1 MKKLMHWVGVACLAV
16 GVAGSVHAQ
25 GASKKLVVYCPHPL
39 VFIEPLVKKFEA
51 TTGIQTEVVAAGTG
65 ELLKRIEAE
74 AANPLGDVMWGGSMS
89 TLSSSKKFFEVYHSP
104 EEAAFYQD
112 VKVPDGRVTPFT
124 QIPSVLMV
132 NTKLIGNIKVESYQ
146 DLLNP
151 ALKGKIAHADPSKS
165 SSSFEHLINMLYAMG
180 KGDPEKGWSYVESF
194 AKNLGGKLLSGS
206 SAVYKGVADGE
217 YTVGLTF
224 EEGAATYVKSKAPVK
239 IVYMKEGVIS
249 KADGSAIIKGA
260 KNMDNAK
267 KFIDFLSGKEAQTL
281 IAQQLNRRSVRKD
294 VATAEGLA
302 PMSSINLIQD
312 NEDLVA
318 KNKRPWLEKFKDIY
332 TSL

>member
-1 MKKLMHWVGVACLAV
+1 
-16 GVAGSVHAQ
+16 
-25 GASKKLVVYCPHPL
+25 
-39 VFIEPLVKKFEA
+39 
-51 TTGIQTEVVAAGTG
+51 
-65 ELLKRIEAE
+65 
-74 AANPLGDVMWGGSMS
+74 MS

-112 VKVPDGRVTPFT
+112 VKVPDGKVTPFT